1 MLDLYNHIKG
11 IFGDDEPV
19 GVYACTGLSAME
31 GVLQD
36 VRETIYPCV
45 MVDVGEDGTANF
57 SEGRAMT
64 TTQTF
69 YVLDRLEGVVTADL
83 IQQTLV
89 AMKTMGLDLANT
101 LCADS
106 ANHTSACYGIDRSN
120 VGFYSVGPIA
130 NCYGYCFTLTFTRD
144 HE

>member
-1 MLDLYNHIKG
+1 MLDLYTHIKTLLAA
-11 IFGDDEPV
+11 DKTV

-31 GVLQD
+31 GVLDD

-57 SEGRAMT
+57 SDTRSVK
-64 TTQTF
+64 TTQTIF
-69 YVLDRLEGVVTADL
+69 VLDRLEGVVSADE
-83 IQQTLV
+83 IHKVLV
-89 AMKTMGLDLANT
+89 AAKEWGLALSGK
-101 LCADS
+101 LCGDS
-106 ANHTSACYGIDRSN
+106 FDHSSACYGLDRSG

-130 NCYGYCFTLTFTRD
+130 SCYGYCFTFTFTRD